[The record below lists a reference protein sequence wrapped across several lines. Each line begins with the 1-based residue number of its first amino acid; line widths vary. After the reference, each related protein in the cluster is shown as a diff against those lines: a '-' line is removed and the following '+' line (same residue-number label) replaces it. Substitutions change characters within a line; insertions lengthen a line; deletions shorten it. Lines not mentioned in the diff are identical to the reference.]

1 MMLERL
7 AAMAALVISSDDDLL
22 VVPGLGSTTWDL
34 AAAGD
39 DPRNFYLWGAMGG
52 AAMIGL
58 GLALAQPDRRVAVIT
73 GDGEMLMG
81 LGALATVGNKRP
93 SNLAIIVFDNGVYG
107 ETGMQPSHTQN
118 GVDLIRIAGAC
129 GIATCLD
136 VRDDKALADLAA
148 RLKNLRETLF
158 ARVLISADEPPRV
171 LPLRDGAGLK
181 NRFRAALGVEA

>member
-1 MMLERL
+1 MTLDRR
-7 AAMAALVISSDDDLL
+7 AAMAALVKDRDDDLL

-81 LGALATVGNKRP
+81 LGALATIGNKRP
-93 SNLAIIVFDNGVYG
+93 PNLAVIVFDNGVYG

-136 VRDDKALADLAA
+136 VRDDRALADLAA
-148 RLKNLRETLF
+148 RLRNLRGTLF
-158 ARVLISADEPPRV
+158 ARVLISTDEPPRV
-171 LPLRDGAGLK
+171 LPLRDGAEIK
-181 NRFRAALGVEA
+181 NRFRAALGVKA